1 LVVTGSSDGAAVGR
15 RRGAACLAVA
25 VSLAACTPASP
36 PDDTATAAAAEP
48 PPSRAAEA
56 QLEPP
61 TGALHGLPFAEA
73 DLGRGELLS
82 LACQAC
88 HTFRAG
94 EEPKEGPN
102 LNGVFGRRAGRGT
115 DFDYSDALRDSG
127 IVWTPEQ
134 LDAWLKD
141 PAGFVAGTKMGF
153 TGYRSAAD
161 RRDLI
166 AFLMRA
172 TAPPAD

>member
-1 LVVTGSSDGAAVGR
+1 MTRSSERPAAARWLAAHLAAAV
-15 RRGAACLAVA
+15 L
-25 VSLAACTPASP
+25 LAACTPASAP
-36 PDDTATAAAAEP
+36 RGAVGADPAEP
-48 PPSRAAEA
+48 RRAPGPSTETR
-56 QLEPP
+56 LEPV
-61 TGALHGLPFAEA
+61 TGVLHGLPLAEA

-88 HTFRAG
+88 HTFQAG
-94 EEPKEGPN
+94 EAPKQGPN
-102 LNGVFGRRAGRGT
+102 LYGVFGRRAGRGA

-166 AFLMRA
+166 AYLMRA
-172 TAPPAD
+172 TAPPAQ